1 MVQSTFAKFYL
12 RDMEK
17 QQKNLQL
24 LGSVVAAKKMVGAR
38 CSGRSQEVNKTAQ
51 LSCSWCQTIKGNG
64 IVKLYWCFQGSKWR
78 SCREK
83 RRFLFQF
90 QDLSLDRTVFFF
102 CFFFVVVVFFFLF
115 FFFCCCCCCCCFSP
129 SLKWRENPNPPV

>member
-38 CSGRSQEVNKTAQ
+38 CSGRSQEVNKAAQ
-51 LSCSWCQTIKGNG
+51 LSCSWCQTIKGNR

-83 RRFLFQF
+83 CRFLIPYSPLAILNNILLPLLALPKKN
-90 QDLSLDRTVFFF
+90 QDLSLDRT
-102 CFFFVVVVFFFLF
+102 FFFLLA
-115 FFFCCCCCCCCFSP
+115 P
-129 SLKWRENPNPPV
+129 LKWRETPNPPV